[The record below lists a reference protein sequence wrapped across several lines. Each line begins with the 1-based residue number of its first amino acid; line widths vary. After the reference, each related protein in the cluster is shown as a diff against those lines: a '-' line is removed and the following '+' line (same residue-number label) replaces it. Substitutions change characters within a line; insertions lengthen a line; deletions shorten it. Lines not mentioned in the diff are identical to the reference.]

1 MGFFAFLILGLIAG
15 ALAKLILPGR
25 QRGGWLLT
33 MLVGVVGA
41 VLGGWI
47 GTMIFGVGIEAFW
60 DLSTWLLSIG
70 GAVVVLVLYSLIFGR
85 DDKVND

>member
-70 GAVVVLVLYSLIFGR
+70 GAVVVLVVYSLIFGR

>member
-1 MGFFAFLILGLIAG
+1 MGFLAFLILGLIAG
-15 ALAKLILPGR
+15 AIAKLILPGR
-25 QRGGWLLT
+25 QGGGWLLT
-33 MLVGVVGA
+33 LLLGVVGA

-60 DLSTWLLSIG
+60 DLSTWLLAIG
-70 GAVVVLVLYSLIFGR
+70 GAVLVLVLYGLIFGR